1 MHESEHLV
9 KIAELLNGHVD
20 RKIVDEITDRYLMQ
34 QRVQFSQYVH
44 TLNDK
49 CKSLALERKNL
60 QFKVRRAK
68 LDMRRLDESHQQNQE
83 EREEILQEGANA
95 NKSRTSPQLGQESSR
110 RPQ

>member
-1 MHESEHLV
+1 LTSLLEALAANFGEARMHESEHLV

-83 EREEILQEGANA
+83 EREEILQEDANA
-95 NKSRTSPQLGQESSR
+95 N
-110 RPQ
+110 